1 MYYADIKK
9 ADIANGVGVRVS
21 VFVSGC
27 THHCKNCFNE
37 EAWDF
42 HYGNEFT
49 QNEIDKGYS
58 IKSFK
63 LNEAISK
70 IEENIPNHEKNKLI
84 SLDMIEA
91 IKEYLKQCE

>member
-1 MYYADIKK
+1 MKVSYLNRDWPEKGKNRKCEIYYYVIETLKEV
-9 ADIANGVGVRVS
+9 NL
-21 VFVSGC
+21 
-27 THHCKNCFNE
+27 KNTN
-37 EAWDF
+37 
-42 HYGNEFT
+42 YT

-70 IEENIPNHEKNKLI
+70 IEDNIPNHEKNKLI